1 MTYKNIVFDL
11 DDTLYDHQ
19 LPFKRS
25 VEKCFP
31 TINIQQI
38 DNIYKRFRYWSD
50 VAFPKY
56 TKKLIS
62 IEELRIFRCQKTME
76 EFGINSISRTEAL
89 DFQADY
95 EYELNQITMIPE
107 IHQLLLA
114 LHENHIPIGILTNG
128 PVDLQSRKLQLIGAY
143 QYFEKKKIIIS
154 QTTGY
159 SKPQQEIFDYTAKKL
174 NFLPSESLYIGD
186 TFINDIEGSYN
197 AGWHPIWFNHRN
209 RQIAKEKEEMPAYEV
224 FSASELRDL
233 VLGLFDIN
241 HDFK

>member
-25 VEKCFP
+25 IEKCFP
-31 TINIQQI
+31 TIDIQQI

-62 IEELRIFRCQKTME
+62 IEQLRIFRCQKTME
-76 EFGINSISRTEAL
+76 EFGIDSISRTEAL

-95 EYELNQITMIPE
+95 EYELDQITMIPE

-114 LHENHIPIGILTNG
+114 LHKNRIPIGILTNG
-128 PVDLQSRKLQLIGAY
+128 PVDLQSRNSKILVPINILKSKISSLVSPLTEELQ
-143 QYFEKKKIIIS
+143 KIAM
-154 QTTGY
+154 
-159 SKPQQEIFDYTAKKL
+159 KV
-174 NFLPSESLYIGD
+174 
-186 TFINDIEGSYN
+186 
-197 AGWHPIWFNHRN
+197 
-209 RQIAKEKEEMPAYEV
+209 M
-224 FSASELRDL
+224 
-233 VLGLFDIN
+233 
-241 HDFK
+241 

>member
-31 TINIQQI
+31 TIDIQQI

-62 IEELRIFRCQKTME
+62 IEQLRIFRCQKTME
-76 EFGINSISRTEAL
+76 EFGIDSISRKEAL

-95 EYELNQITMIPE
+95 EYELDQITMIPE

-114 LHENHIPIGILTNG
+114 LHKNRIPIGILTNG
-128 PVDLQSRKLQLIGAY
+128 PVDLQSRNSKILVPINILKSKISSLVSPLTEELQ
-143 QYFEKKKIIIS
+143 KIAM
-154 QTTGY
+154 
-159 SKPQQEIFDYTAKKL
+159 KV
-174 NFLPSESLYIGD
+174 
-186 TFINDIEGSYN
+186 
-197 AGWHPIWFNHRN
+197 
-209 RQIAKEKEEMPAYEV
+209 M
-224 FSASELRDL
+224 
-233 VLGLFDIN
+233 
-241 HDFK
+241 

>member
-31 TINIQQI
+31 TIDIQQI

-62 IEELRIFRCQKTME
+62 IEQLRIFRCQKTME
-76 EFGINSISRTEAL
+76 EFGIDSISRTEAL

-95 EYELNQITMIPE
+95 EYELDQITMIPE

-114 LHENHIPIGILTNG
+114 LHKNRIPIGILTNG
-128 PVDLQSRKLQLIGAY
+128 PVDLQSRNSKILVPINILKSKKSSLVSPLTEELQ
-143 QYFEKKKIIIS
+143 KIAM
-154 QTTGY
+154 
-159 SKPQQEIFDYTAKKL
+159 KV
-174 NFLPSESLYIGD
+174 
-186 TFINDIEGSYN
+186 
-197 AGWHPIWFNHRN
+197 
-209 RQIAKEKEEMPAYEV
+209 M
-224 FSASELRDL
+224 
-233 VLGLFDIN
+233 
-241 HDFK
+241 

>member
-31 TINIQQI
+31 TIDIQQI

-62 IEELRIFRCQKTME
+62 IEQLRIFRCHKTIE
-76 EFGINSISRTEAL
+76 EFGIDSISRTEAL

-95 EYELNQITMIPE
+95 EYELDQITMIPE

-114 LHENHIPIGILTNG
+114 LHKNRIPIGILTNG
-128 PVDLQSRKLQLIGAY
+128 PVDLQSRNSKILVPINILKSKISSLVSPLTEELQ
-143 QYFEKKKIIIS
+143 KIAM
-154 QTTGY
+154 
-159 SKPQQEIFDYTAKKL
+159 KV
-174 NFLPSESLYIGD
+174 
-186 TFINDIEGSYN
+186 
-197 AGWHPIWFNHRN
+197 
-209 RQIAKEKEEMPAYEV
+209 M
-224 FSASELRDL
+224 
-233 VLGLFDIN
+233 
-241 HDFK
+241 

>member
-25 VEKCFP
+25 VERCFP
-31 TINIQQI
+31 TIDIQQI

-62 IEELRIFRCQKTME
+62 IEQLRIFRCQKTME
-76 EFGINSISRTEAL
+76 EFGIDSISRTEAL

-95 EYELNQITMIPE
+95 EYELDQITMIPE

-114 LHENHIPIGILTNG
+114 LHKNRIPIGILTNG
-128 PVDLQSRKLQLIGAY
+128 PVDLQSRNSKILVPINILKSKISSLVSPLTEELQ
-143 QYFEKKKIIIS
+143 KIAM
-154 QTTGY
+154 
-159 SKPQQEIFDYTAKKL
+159 KV
-174 NFLPSESLYIGD
+174 
-186 TFINDIEGSYN
+186 
-197 AGWHPIWFNHRN
+197 
-209 RQIAKEKEEMPAYEV
+209 M
-224 FSASELRDL
+224 
-233 VLGLFDIN
+233 
-241 HDFK
+241 

>member
-31 TINIQQI
+31 TIDIQQI

-62 IEELRIFRCQKTME
+62 IEQLFRCQKTME
-76 EFGINSISRTEAL
+76 EFGIDSISRTEAL

-95 EYELNQITMIPE
+95 EYELDQITMIPE

-114 LHENHIPIGILTNG
+114 LHKNRIPIGILTNG
-128 PVDLQSRKLQLIGAY
+128 PVDLQSRNSKILVPINILKSKISSLVSPLTEELQ
-143 QYFEKKKIIIS
+143 KIAM
-154 QTTGY
+154 
-159 SKPQQEIFDYTAKKL
+159 KV
-174 NFLPSESLYIGD
+174 
-186 TFINDIEGSYN
+186 
-197 AGWHPIWFNHRN
+197 
-209 RQIAKEKEEMPAYEV
+209 M
-224 FSASELRDL
+224 
-233 VLGLFDIN
+233 
-241 HDFK
+241 

>member
-31 TINIQQI
+31 TIDIQQI

-62 IEELRIFRCQKTME
+62 IEQLRIFRCQKTME
-76 EFGINSISRTEAL
+76 EFGIDSISRTEAL
-89 DFQADY
+89 DFQA
-95 EYELNQITMIPE
+95 EYELDQITMIPE

-114 LHENHIPIGILTNG
+114 LHKNRIPIGILTNG
-128 PVDLQSRKLQLIGAY
+128 PVDLQSRNSKILVPINILKSKISSLVSPLTEELQ
-143 QYFEKKKIIIS
+143 KIAM
-154 QTTGY
+154 
-159 SKPQQEIFDYTAKKL
+159 KV
-174 NFLPSESLYIGD
+174 
-186 TFINDIEGSYN
+186 
-197 AGWHPIWFNHRN
+197 
-209 RQIAKEKEEMPAYEV
+209 M
-224 FSASELRDL
+224 
-233 VLGLFDIN
+233 
-241 HDFK
+241 

>member
-31 TINIQQI
+31 TIDIQQI
-38 DNIYKRFRYWSD
+38 DNICKRFRYWSD

-62 IEELRIFRCQKTME
+62 IEQLRIFRCQKTME
-76 EFGINSISRTEAL
+76 EFGIDSISRTEAL

-95 EYELNQITMIPE
+95 EYELDQITMIPE

-114 LHENHIPIGILTNG
+114 LHKNRIPIGILTNG
-128 PVDLQSRKLQLIGAY
+128 PVDLQSRNSKILVPINILKSKISSLVSPLTEELQ
-143 QYFEKKKIIIS
+143 KIAM
-154 QTTGY
+154 
-159 SKPQQEIFDYTAKKL
+159 KV
-174 NFLPSESLYIGD
+174 
-186 TFINDIEGSYN
+186 
-197 AGWHPIWFNHRN
+197 
-209 RQIAKEKEEMPAYEV
+209 M
-224 FSASELRDL
+224 
-233 VLGLFDIN
+233 
-241 HDFK
+241 

>member
-31 TINIQQI
+31 TIDIQQI

-62 IEELRIFRCQKTME
+62 IEQLRIFHCQKTME
-76 EFGINSISRTEAL
+76 EFGIDSISRTEAL

-95 EYELNQITMIPE
+95 EYELDQITMIPE

-114 LHENHIPIGILTNG
+114 LHKNRIPIGILTNG
-128 PVDLQSRKLQLIGAY
+128 PVDLQSRNSKILVPINILKSKISSLVSPLTEELQ
-143 QYFEKKKIIIS
+143 KIAM
-154 QTTGY
+154 
-159 SKPQQEIFDYTAKKL
+159 KV
-174 NFLPSESLYIGD
+174 
-186 TFINDIEGSYN
+186 
-197 AGWHPIWFNHRN
+197 
-209 RQIAKEKEEMPAYEV
+209 M
-224 FSASELRDL
+224 
-233 VLGLFDIN
+233 
-241 HDFK
+241 